1 MNPRRLT
8 PSMSL
13 LLAFEAAGRHGSFT
27 KAAAELALTQSAI
40 SRQVQAL
47 EALLEVSL
55 FKRQGRHIEL
65 TAAGALYQHEL
76 ATALARIRN
85 ATLQTI
91 SHRSEADTLHLAV
104 LPTFASKWLMP
115 RMREFYTRHPGSL
128 VHLHSRIVRGDLSEG
143 VADMNAIICAGSG
156 QWPGYVAHRLLSEKL
171 VVVASPRALPGH
183 AAMSPAQASRQ
194 VLLSVVSR
202 PHGWS
207 DWFERHDLRDLSAM
221 RQGPSFEQTAHLI
234 QAVIAG
240 IGIGLVPRILV
251 QDELASGELVSLFE
265 PMESGRGYYL
275 AYPLHNQHLPSLKAF
290 RDWLLSIPF
299 PDSL

>member
-13 LLAFEAAGRHGSFT
+13 LLAFEAAGRHNSFT
-27 KAAAELALTQSAI
+27 KAAAELALTQSAV

-47 EALLEVSL
+47 EALLEVVL
-55 FKRQGRHIEL
+55 FKREGRQIEL

-76 ATALARIRN
+76 AGALARIRG

-91 SHRSEADTLHLAV
+91 SHHAEADTLHLAA

-115 RMREFYTRHPGSL
+115 RMGDFYTRHPGSL
-128 VHLHSRIVRGDLSEG
+128 VHIHSRIVRGDLSEG
-143 VADMNAIICAGSG
+143 AQDMSAIICAGTG

-171 VVVASPRALPGH
+171 VVVTSPKAMPGYAH
-183 AAMSPAQASRQ
+183 MSVHEAAKQ
-194 VLLSVVSR
+194 LLLGVVSR
-202 PHGWS
+202 PHAWA
-207 DWFERHDLRDLSAM
+207 DWFADIGLQGLPTM
-221 RQGPSFEQTAHLI
+221 RLGPSFEHTGHLI

-240 IGIGLVPRILV
+240 IGLGLVPRILV
-251 QDELASGELVSLFE
+251 QEEIAQGELVTLFE

-275 AYPLHNQHLPSLKAF
+275 AYPAHNQHLPSLKAF
-290 RDWLLSIPF
+290 REWLLSIPF
-299 PDSL
+299 PDS

>member
-13 LLAFEAAGRHGSFT
+13 LLAFEAAGRHNSFT
-27 KAAAELALTQSAI
+27 KAAAELALTQSAV

-47 EALLEVSL
+47 EALLEVVL
-55 FKRQGRHIEL
+55 FKREGRQIEL

-76 ATALARIRN
+76 AGALARIRG

-91 SHRSEADTLHLAV
+91 SHRAEADTLHLAA

-115 RMREFYTRHPGSL
+115 RMGDFYTRHPGSL
-128 VHLHSRIVRGDLSEG
+128 VHIHSRIVRGDLSEG
-143 VADMNAIICAGSG
+143 AQDMSAIICAGSG

-171 VVVASPRALPGH
+171 VVVASPKAMPGYAH
-183 AAMSPAQASRQ
+183 MSVHEAAKQ
-194 VLLSVVSR
+194 LLLRVVSR
-202 PHGWS
+202 PHAWA
-207 DWFERHDLRDLSAM
+207 DWFADIGLQGLPTM
-221 RQGPSFEQTAHLI
+221 RLGPSFEHTGHLI

-240 IGIGLVPRILV
+240 IGLGLVPRILV
-251 QDELASGELVSLFE
+251 QEEIAQGELVTLFE

-275 AYPLHNQHLPSLKAF
+275 AYPAHNQHLPSLKAF
-290 RDWLLSIPF
+290 REWLLSIPF
-299 PDSL
+299 PDS

>member
-13 LLAFEAAGRHGSFT
+13 LLAFEAAGRHNSFT
-27 KAAAELALTQSAI
+27 KAAAELALTQSAV

-47 EALLEVSL
+47 EALLEVVL
-55 FKRQGRHIEL
+55 FKREGRQIEL

-76 ATALARIRN
+76 AGALARIRG

-91 SHRSEADTLHLAV
+91 SHRAEADTLHLAA

-115 RMREFYTRHPGSL
+115 RMGDFYTRHPGSL
-128 VHLHSRIVRGDLSEG
+128 VHIHSRIVRGDLSEG
-143 VADMNAIICAGSG
+143 AQDMSAIICAGSG

-171 VVVASPRALPGH
+171 VVVTSPKAMPGYAH
-183 AAMSPAQASRQ
+183 MSVHEAAKQ
-194 VLLSVVSR
+194 LLLGVVSR
-202 PHGWS
+202 PHAWA
-207 DWFERHDLRDLSAM
+207 DWFADIGLQGLPTM
-221 RQGPSFEQTAHLI
+221 RLGPSFEHTGHLI

-240 IGIGLVPRILV
+240 IGLGLVPRILV
-251 QDELASGELVSLFE
+251 QEEIAQGELVTLFE

-275 AYPLHNQHLPSLKAF
+275 AYPAHNQHLPSLKAF
-290 RDWLLSIPF
+290 REWLLSIPF
-299 PDSL
+299 PDS

>member
-13 LLAFEAAGRHGSFT
+13 LLAFEAAGRHNSFT
-27 KAAAELALTQSAI
+27 KAAAELALTQSAV

-47 EALLEVSL
+47 EALLEVVL
-55 FKRQGRHIEL
+55 FKREGRQIEL

-76 ATALARIRN
+76 AGALARIRG

-91 SHRSEADTLHLAV
+91 SHHAEADTLHLAA

-115 RMREFYTRHPGSL
+115 RMGDFYTRHPGSL
-128 VHLHSRIVRGDLSEG
+128 VHIHSRIVRGDLSEG
-143 VADMNAIICAGSG
+143 AQDMSAIICAGSG

-171 VVVASPRALPGH
+171 VVVASPKAMPGYAH
-183 AAMSPAQASRQ
+183 MSVHEAAKQ
-194 VLLSVVSR
+194 LLLGVVSR
-202 PHGWS
+202 PHAWA
-207 DWFERHDLRDLSAM
+207 DWFADIGLQGLPTM
-221 RQGPSFEQTAHLI
+221 RLGPSFEHTGHLI

-240 IGIGLVPRILV
+240 IGLGLVPRILV
-251 QDELASGELVSLFE
+251 QEEIAQGELVTLFE

-275 AYPLHNQHLPSLKAF
+275 AYPAHNQHLPSLKAF
-290 RDWLLSIPF
+290 REWLLSIPF
-299 PDSL
+299 PDS